1 MTKLEESKK
10 PDISLNIVV
19 KNLTFN
25 EGENITD
32 RVNGLLK
39 EGVKLRN
46 VKVAKEVRKQS
57 YRDNMPGIVIA
68 TLHNKED
75 K

>member
-1 MTKLEESKK
+1 MNEFKESISQIEDRVIKLEESKK

-19 KNLTFN
+19 KNLTLD

-39 EGVKLRN
+39 DGMKL
-46 VKVAKEVRKQS
+46 
-57 YRDNMPGIVIA
+57 
-68 TLHNKED
+68 
-75 K
+75 

>member
-1 MTKLEESKK
+1 MNEFKESISQIEDRVIKLEQSKK

-25 EGENITD
+25 EGENITG

-39 EGVKLRN
+39 DGVKL
-46 VKVAKEVRKQS
+46 
-57 YRDNMPGIVIA
+57 
-68 TLHNKED
+68 
-75 K
+75 